1 MSQVHNF
8 TSLSQ
13 WRRREKTTPNYL
25 TTLPL
30 LVLRMGHVTSY
41 TLFVGD
47 HQGEPTTLGSR

>member
-1 MSQVHNF
+1 MSQVHNL

-13 WRRREKTTPNYL
+13 WHRREKTTPNYL